1 MFPLFFCF
9 TIFHK
14 EGTPMNRNTPFRKL
28 FVLTALL
35 VMLGLIVSAC
45 AAPAQAPSQGQAAPQ
60 EEAAQPAAQEEA
72 APAAKDVKIAF
83 IPKLTGVGFF
93 ESGGKGAVEMGNM
106 LGISVKY
113 DGPSEASVSGQIE
126 FINNFVNQGYNAI
139 AISALSPDG
148 LCEALKRAMDKGVKV
163 VTWDS
168 DVNPECRSYYID
180 QGTPEQLGRML
191 VEMAASQMP
200 DAKDAPK
207 QVACHYSSPTVT
219 DQNQWVNVA
228 KRIIEE
234 EYPNWE
240 IVTTQYSYE
249 DAQKAVQVPT
259 DIFQTYPDLDAII
272 CPDANA
278 LPGSAQA
285 AENLGIAGDVIIV
298 GFSTPNVMRQY
309 VKSGTVKK
317 FGLWDVVKQGKL
329 AIYVANMLVEG
340 KSLKVGD
347 TFDVP
352 DVGTVEV
359 SPNSIQGYDYE
370 AEGSG
375 IILLPERVVFTID
388 NIDNYDF

>member
-1 MFPLFFCF
+1 
-9 TIFHK
+9 
-14 EGTPMNRNTPFRKL
+14 MNRKKL
-28 FVLTALL
+28 LSISMIAALMLLAL
-35 VMLGLIVSAC
+35 VFSAC
-45 AAPAQAPSQGQAAPQ
+45 TAPA
-60 EEAAQPAAQEEA
+60 A
-72 APAAKDVKIAF
+72 APAADTGGDEAAAPAESEAAAPSSDVKIAF

-93 ESGGKGAVEMGNM
+93 ESGGKGAEEMGEM

-148 LCEALKRAMDKGVKV
+148 LCESLKRAEEKGMEV

-168 DVNPECRSYYID
+168 DTNPECRSYYID

-191 VEMAASQMP
+191 VEMAADQMP

-207 QVACHYSSPTVT
+207 QVAFHYSSPTVT
-219 DQNQWVNVA
+219 DQNQWVEVA
-228 KRIIEE
+228 KQIIAD

-240 IVTTQYSYE
+240 IVATEYSYE

-259 DIFQTYPDLDAII
+259 DLFQTYPDLDAII

-285 AENLGIAGDVIIV
+285 AENLDIAGDVIIT

-309 VKSGTVKK
+309 VKNGTVDR

-329 AIYVANMLVEG
+329 AVFVANELVNG
-340 KSLKVGD
+340 KTFAVGD

-359 SPNSIQGYDYE
+359 SPNSVQGYDYE
-370 AEGSG
+370 AENNG
-375 IILLPERVVFTID
+375 IILLPERVIFNAD
-388 NIDNYDF
+388 NIDDYDF